1 MPSTPPSTSPSWRP
15 FSPSMN
21 IALLNTLFRLATVV
35 VLTPFIGL
43 LERMVC
49 RLLPNRGPVGPEEE
63 DFARLE
69 SRFIQHPA
77 LAIEQSRQAVEN
89 MVSEARA
96 NLEDAYY
103 LIHDYQEK
111 KFQFVLH
118 REDII
123 DKYEDKL
130 GSYLI
135 QLTGKGAHPP
145 AEQNGDQVPPRHR
158 GFGAHRRPRHEHR
171 RVRQGDRGEGHRLLP

>member
-1 MPSTPPSTSPSWRP
+1 MLLSSLGANIDGKRTAFVYLLIDVLGVVIWGTVFYAVNAAVH
-15 FSPSMN
+15 FSFLETVLSSMH

-89 MVSEARA
+89 MAGEARA
-96 NLEDAYY
+96 NLEDAY
-103 LIHDYQEK
+103 IRR
-111 KFQFVLH
+111 LH
-118 REDII
+118 PH
-123 DKYEDKL
+123 
-130 GSYLI
+130 
-135 QLTGKGAHPP
+135 A
-145 AEQNGDQVPPRHR
+145 
-158 GFGAHRRPRHEHR
+158 
-171 RVRQGDRGEGHRLLP
+171 

>member
-1 MPSTPPSTSPSWRP
+1 M
-15 FSPSMN
+15 
-21 IALLNTLFRLATVV
+21 
-35 VLTPFIGL
+35 
-43 LERMVC
+43 
-49 RLLPNRGPVGPEEE
+49 
-63 DFARLE
+63 
-69 SRFIQHPA
+69 
-77 LAIEQSRQAVEN
+77 EN
-89 MVSEARA
+89 MAGEARA

-135 QLTGKGAHPP
+135 QLTGKELTPQQNKTVTKYLHAIGDLERIGDHAMNIAECAKEIEEKGIVFSHEADRELSTLFPP
-145 AEQNGDQVPPRHR
+145 SRRSPTTPSPPSPP
-158 GFGAHRRPRHEHR
+158 GTWPWPTGWSLWRRSSMPCATR
-171 RVRQGDRGEGHRLLP
+171 

>member
-1 MPSTPPSTSPSWRP
+1 MIWGSVFYAVNAAVH
-15 FSPSMN
+15 FSFLETVLSSMN

-89 MVSEARA
+89 MAGEARA

-135 QLTGKGAHPP
+135 QLTGKELTPQ
-145 AEQNGDQVPPRHR
+145 QNKTVTKYLHAIGDLERI
-158 GFGAHRRPRHEHR
+158 G
-171 RVRQGDRGEGHRLLP
+171 